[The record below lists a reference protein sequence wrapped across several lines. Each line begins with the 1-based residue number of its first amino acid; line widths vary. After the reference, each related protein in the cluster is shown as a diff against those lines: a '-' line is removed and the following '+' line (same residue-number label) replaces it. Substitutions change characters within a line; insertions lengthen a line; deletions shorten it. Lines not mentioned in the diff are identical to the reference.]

1 MFSFLSTGFPMTSQ
15 RVILA
20 ACLAGTS
27 LLAFPAPLAAE
38 DGVDALAESEAPDAI
53 VITATRP
60 AYRGEFDPLEV
71 PQAEQVI
78 GQQMLRDVNALDLN
92 TALDLSAS
100 VARQNNFGGLWN
112 SFAVRGFVGD
122 ENLPSNYLVN
132 GFNAGRGFA
141 GPRDL
146 SGIEAVEILKGPR
159 AALFGRGEPGGTVN
173 LVTKRPKFE
182 SAGEIRLL
190 AGSFDTYRADADLQT
205 TLGSNVGV
213 RFVGF
218 YEDAGSFRD
227 TIETERFGFMPSVA
241 VNIGSATRFVYEL
254 EYARQEIPFDRGVV
268 AVNGELGV
276 IPQSRFLGEPGEGPN
291 VAEVFGH
298 QIELQHDFSENW
310 SALIGVNYRDTSLQ
324 GTSTE
329 AELTGSRQRLFR
341 DGRTLT
347 RQRRFRD
354 YDAQYFVAR
363 AELAGNF
370 TTGDITHRVLI
381 GADTDRFEN
390 DQVFLRVR
398 APSLAGNPTEQQLQ
412 AIDIFNPVYGRFP
425 LPTPMPLTDRVE
437 VQKATGVYAQYQ
449 IGIAEKLELRVGGRY
464 DDYDQRLT
472 NRANNAVART
482 GESRFS
488 PQVGAVYR
496 ATPELSLYA
505 TYGENFRPL
514 SGADFAG
521 NPFDPNLS
529 ESLEG
534 GIKYTAANGRL
545 TATASV
551 FSIQQGN
558 ILVGDP
564 VNAGFTLAGGEAQSR
579 GFEFDLEG
587 EIAEGLDLWVSY
599 AYVDAEVEGDVR
611 DPDFGLPIEAGDRLL
626 NIPEHT
632 LSVQLAYSTEIAG
645 RETRFGGGVLHVG
658 DRLGEVG
665 TDFEL
670 PDYTLARVF
679 AEAEL
684 TEGVRLRLDIDNLF
698 DTEWYSNSFSQL
710 WVQPGTPRNARVTA
724 SFAF

>member
-1 MFSFLSTGFPMTSQ
+1 MTRDRAFFAASLLG
-15 RVILA
+15 VSLIALA
-20 ACLAGTS
+20 APARAETDSDAGS
-27 LLAFPAPLAAE
+27 DAAT
-38 DGVDALAESEAPDAI
+38 DPDSSI
-53 VITATRP
+53 LITATRP
-60 AYRGEFDPLEV
+60 AYRGDFDPLEI
-71 PQAEQVI
+71 PQAELVI
-78 GQQMLRDVNALDLN
+78 GQQQLRDVNALDLN

-146 SGIEAVEILKGPR
+146 SGVEAVEILKGPR

-173 LVTKRPKFE
+173 LVTKRPRFQ

-190 AGSFDTYRADADLQT
+190 AGSFDTYRADADVQT
-205 TLGSNVGV
+205 TLGDNVGV

-241 VNIGSATRFVYEL
+241 IKLGSATRLVYEL

-268 AVNGELGV
+268 AVDGELGV

-310 SALIGVNYRDTSLQ
+310 SALIGVNYRDTSLS

-329 AELTGSRQRLFR
+329 AELTGSRQQLFR

-347 RQRRFRD
+347 RQRRLRD
-354 YDAQYFVAR
+354 YDAEYIVIR
-363 AELAGNF
+363 AELAGDF
-370 TTGDITHRVLI
+370 TTGDTTHRVMI
-381 GADTDRFEN
+381 GADTDRFAN
-390 DQVFLRVR
+390 DQVFLRAR
-398 APSLAGNPTEQQLQ
+398 APSLASNPSLQQLQ
-412 AIDIFNPVYGRFP
+412 AIDIFAPVYGQFP
-425 LPTPMPLTDRVE
+425 LPALSPLTDRVE
-437 VQKATGVYAQYQ
+437 VQKATGIYAQYQ
-449 IGIAEKLELRVGGRY
+449 IGFSESLELRVGGRY
-464 DDYDQRLT
+464 DDYTQRLT
-472 NRANNAVART
+472 NRANGNVART
-482 GESRFS
+482 GEQRFS

-496 ATPELSLYA
+496 VSPEISLYA

-521 NPFDPNLS
+521 NPFDPNQS

-534 GIKYTAANGRL
+534 GVKYAAANGRM

-551 FSIQQGN
+551 FSIQQSN
-558 ILVGDP
+558 ILVGDQ
-564 VNAGFTLAGGEAQSR
+564 VNAGFTVAAGEARSR
-579 GFEFDLEG
+579 GFEFDFNG
-587 EIAEGLDLWVSY
+587 EIADGLDLWVSY
-599 AYVDAEVEGDVR
+599 AYVDAEIRNDVA
-611 DPDFGLPIEAGDRLL
+611 DPDFGLPIQAGDRLL

-632 LSVQLAYSTEIAG
+632 LSVQLAYAATIAG
-645 RETRFGGGVLHVG
+645 RDARLGGGVLHVG
-658 DRLGEVG
+658 ERLGEVG
-665 TDFEL
+665 TDFTL

-679 AEAEL
+679 AETDLAK
-684 TEGVRLRLDIDNLF
+684 GVRLRLDVDNLF
-698 DTEWYSNSFSQL
+698 NTRWFSNSFSQL

>member
-1 MFSFLSTGFPMTSQ
+1 MTFE
-15 RVILA
+15 RAILA
-20 ACLAGTS
+20 ACLCGTS
-27 LLAFPAPLAAE
+27 LLALPSAARAE
-38 DGVDALAESEAPDAI
+38 DTTVDTAETEASDPI

-60 AYRGEFDPLEV
+60 AYRGEFELLEI

-78 GQQMLRDVNALDLN
+78 GPQMLRDINALDLN
-92 TALDLSAS
+92 SALDLSAS

-112 SFAVRGFVGD
+112 AFAVRGFVGD

-146 SGIEAVEILKGPR
+146 SGIEAVEVLKGPR

-173 LVTKRPKFE
+173 LVTKRPRFE
-182 SAGEIRLL
+182 SAGEVRLL
-190 AGSFDTYRADADLQT
+190 AGSFDTWRADADLQT
-205 TLGSNVGV
+205 TLGDAVGV

-227 TIETERFGFMPSVA
+227 TIESKRFGVMPSFA
-241 VNIGSATRFVYEL
+241 VKLGEATKLVYEL

-268 AVNGELGV
+268 AVNGELGA
-276 IPQSRFLGEPGEGPN
+276 IPRSRFLGEPGEGPN
-291 VAEVFGH
+291 IAEVLGH
-298 QIELQHDFSENW
+298 QVELQHDFNDNW
-310 SALIGVNYRDTSLQ
+310 SALVGVNYRDTSLS

-329 AELTGSRQRLFR
+329 AELTASRQRLLR

-354 YDAQYFVAR
+354 YDATYFVAR

-370 TTGDITHRVLI
+370 TTGEITHRVLV

-390 DQVFLRVR
+390 DQVFLRAR
-398 APSLAGNPTEQQLQ
+398 SPSLASNPTEQQLQ

-425 LPTPMPLTDRVE
+425 LPTPTPLTNRVE

-449 IGIAEKLELRVGGRY
+449 IGLFDTFDLRIGGRY
-464 DDYDQRLT
+464 DNFDQRLT
-472 NRANNAVART
+472 DRAAAGRVTRS

-488 PQVGAVYR
+488 PQVGAVWR
-496 ATPELSLYA
+496 ATPSVSLYA

-521 NPFDPNLS
+521 NAFNPNLS
-529 ESLEG
+529 ESLEA
-534 GIKYTAANGRL
+534 GIKYATADGRMS
-545 TATASV
+545 ATASV

-558 ILVGDP
+558 ILVADP
-564 VNAGFTLAGGEAQSR
+564 VNAGFTLAAGEAQSR
-579 GFEFDLEG
+579 GFEFDFNG
-587 EIAEGLDLWVSY
+587 EIVEGLDLWVSY
-599 AYVDAEVEGDVR
+599 AYVDAEVENAVA
-611 DPDFGLPIEAGDRLL
+611 DPDFGKLIRAGDRLL
-626 NIPEHT
+626 NIPDHT
-632 LSVQLAYSTEIAG
+632 LNVQLAYSTQIAQ
-645 RETRFGGGVLHVG
+645 RDVRVGGGVLHVS

-665 TDFEL
+665 TTFEL

-679 AEAEL
+679 TEAEL

-698 DTEWYSNSFSQL
+698 DTTWYSNSFSQL

>member
-1 MFSFLSTGFPMTSQ
+1 MIKSRAL
-15 RVILA
+15 LA
-20 ACLAGTS
+20 LALAGASFT
-27 LLAFPAPLAAE
+27 FVHAPLAAE
-38 DGVDALAESEAPDAI
+38 DDADADADADATSEGEAQDNI
-53 VITATRP
+53 LITATRP
-60 AYRGEFDPLEV
+60 AYRGEFEPLEV

-78 GQQMLRDVNALDLN
+78 GPQQLRDINALDLN
-92 TALDLSAS
+92 SALDLAAS

-173 LVTKRPKFE
+173 LVTKRPRFE
-182 SAGEIRLL
+182 SAGEVRLL
-190 AGSFDTYRADADLQT
+190 AGSFDTWRADADLQT
-205 TLGSNVGV
+205 TLGDSVGV

-218 YEDAGSFRD
+218 YENAGSFRD
-227 TIETERFGFMPSVA
+227 TVETERFGIMPSVA
-241 VNIGSATRFVYEL
+241 LKLGEATRIVYEL

-268 AVNGELGV
+268 AVNGQLGV
-276 IPQSRFLGEPGEGPN
+276 IPRSRFLGEPGEGPN
-291 VAEVFGH
+291 VAEVLGH
-298 QIELQHDFSENW
+298 QIELQHDFNDNW
-310 SALIGVNYRDTSLQ
+310 SALVGVNYRDTSLL

-329 AELTGSRQRLFR
+329 AELTASRQRLLR

-347 RQRRFRD
+347 RQRRLRD
-354 YDAQYFVAR
+354 YDATYFVAR

-370 TTGDITHRVLI
+370 ITGDVTHRVLI

-390 DQVFLRVR
+390 DQVFLRAR
-398 APSLAGNPTEQQLQ
+398 GPTLASNPTEQQLQ

-425 LPTPMPLTDRVE
+425 LATLTPLTNQVE

-449 IGIAEKLELRVGGRY
+449 VGLSEQFELRIGGRY

-472 NRANNAVART
+472 NRANGRVREA
-482 GESRFS
+482 GENRFS
-488 PQVGAVYR
+488 PQVGAVWR
-496 ATPELSLYA
+496 ASPEISLYA
-505 TYGENFRPL
+505 TFGENFRPL

-521 NPFDPNLS
+521 NPFDANQS
-529 ESLEG
+529 ESVEAG
-534 GIKYTAANGRL
+534 VKYAADSGRL

-551 FSIQQGN
+551 FSIQQDN
-558 ILVGDP
+558 ILVADP
-564 VNAGFTLAGGEAQSR
+564 VNAGFTIAGGEAQSR

-587 EIAEGLDLWVSY
+587 ELAPGLDLWVSY
-599 AYVDAEVEGDVR
+599 AYVDANIENDVA
-611 DPDFGLPIEAGDRLL
+611 DPDFGKLIRAGDPLL

-632 LSVQLAYSTEIAG
+632 LNVQLAYSTEVAG
-645 RETRFGGGVLHVG
+645 RDVRVGGGVLHVSE
-658 DRLGEVG
+658 RLGEVG
-665 TDFEL
+665 TTFEL
-670 PDYTLARVF
+670 PDYTLARLF

-684 TEGVRLRLDIDNLF
+684 TEGVRLRVDVDNLF
-698 DTEWYSNSFSQL
+698 DTTWYSNSFSQL

>member
-1 MFSFLSTGFPMTSQ
+1 MTKS
-15 RVILA
+15 RA
-20 ACLAGTS
+20 
-27 LLAFPAPLAAE
+27 LLALTLSGAALPFIHAPLAAE
-38 DGVDALAESEAPDAI
+38 DSTDTASESDTQDNI
-53 VITATRP
+53 LITATRP
-60 AYRGEFDPLEV
+60 AYRGEFEPLEV
-71 PQAEQVI
+71 PQAEQII
-78 GQQMLRDVNALDLN
+78 GPQQLRDINALDLN
-92 TALDLSAS
+92 SALDLAAS

-112 SFAVRGFVGD
+112 AFAVRGFVGD

-173 LVTKRPKFE
+173 LVTKRPRFE

-205 TLGSNVGV
+205 TLGDAVGV

-227 TIETERFGFMPSVA
+227 TVETERFGFMPSVA
-241 VNIGSATRFVYEL
+241 VKLGEATRIVYEL

-268 AVNGELGV
+268 AVNGQLGV
-276 IPQSRFLGEPGEGPN
+276 IPRSRFLGEPGEGPN
-291 VAEVFGH
+291 VAEVLGH
-298 QIELQHDFSENW
+298 QIELQHDFNDSW
-310 SALIGVNYRDTSLQ
+310 SALLGVNYRDTSLL

-329 AELTGSRQRLFR
+329 AELTASRQRLLR

-347 RQRRFRD
+347 RQRRLRD
-354 YDAQYFVAR
+354 YDATYFVAR

-370 TTGDITHRVLI
+370 TTGDVTHRVLI

-390 DQVFLRVR
+390 DQVFLRAR
-398 APSLAGNPTEQQLQ
+398 GPTLASNPTEQQLQ

-425 LPTPMPLTDRVE
+425 LATLTPLTNQVE
-437 VQKATGVYAQYQ
+437 VQKATGAYAQYQ
-449 IGIAEKLELRVGGRY
+449 VGISDTFELRIGGRY
-464 DDYDQRLT
+464 DNYDQRLT
-472 NRANNAVART
+472 NRANGRVREA
-482 GESRFS
+482 GENRFS
-488 PQVGAVYR
+488 PQVGTVWR
-496 ATPELSLYA
+496 ATPEISLYA

-534 GIKYTAANGRL
+534 GIKYAASNGRL

-558 ILVGDP
+558 ILVADP
-564 VNAGFTLAGGEAQSR
+564 VNAGFTVAGGEAQSR

-587 EIAEGLDLWVSY
+587 ELAPGLDLWVSY
-599 AYVDAEVEGDVR
+599 AYVDAEIENDVA
-611 DPDFGLPIEAGDRLL
+611 DPDFGKLIRAGDRLL

-632 LSVQLAYSTEIAG
+632 LNVQLAYSTEVAG
-645 RETRFGGGVLHVG
+645 RDVRLGGGVLHVSE
-658 DRLGEVG
+658 RLGEVG
-665 TDFEL
+665 TAFEL
-670 PDYTLARVF
+670 PDYTLARLF

-684 TEGVRLRLDIDNLF
+684 TEGVRLRVDVDNLF
-698 DTEWYSNSFSQL
+698 DTTWYSNSFSQL

-724 SFAF
+724 SFAL